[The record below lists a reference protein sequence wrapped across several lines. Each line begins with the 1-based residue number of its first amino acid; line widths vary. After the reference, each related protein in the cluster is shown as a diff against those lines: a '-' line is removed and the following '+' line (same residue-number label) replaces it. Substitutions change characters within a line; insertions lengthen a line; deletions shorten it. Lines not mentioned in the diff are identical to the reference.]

1 MNFNNLR
8 PNISTENAL
17 DHALDQAGMT
27 IDQYMGRAINLIDSR
42 FGDGYSREH
51 SELVGQLVQSQAM
64 DFNSTVMTAALYE
77 IADRLDQIA
86 SK

>member
-8 PNISTENAL
+8 PDISAENAL
-17 DHALDQAGMT
+17 NQAGMT
-27 IDQYMGRAINLIDSR
+27 IDQYMGQAINLIDSR

>member
-1 MNFNNLR
+1 MKFNNLR
-8 PNISTENAL
+8 PDITAENAL
-17 DHALDQAGMT
+17 DQAAMT
-27 IDQYMGRAINLIDSR
+27 IDQYMGQAIGIIDSR
-42 FGDGYSREH
+42 FGDGYARGH

-64 DFNSTVMTAALYE
+64 DFNSKVMTAALYE

>member
-1 MNFNNLR
+1 MKFNNLR
-8 PNISTENAL
+8 PDISAENAL
-17 DHALDQAGMT
+17 ENALSQASLT
-27 IDQYMGRAINLIDSR
+27 IDQYIGQAINLIDSR

-51 SELVGQLVQSQAM
+51 PELVGQLVQSQAM